1 MLFVGQDLL
10 DDVVSSIVL
19 RDETHG
25 KLLGLEED
33 WALTHNLSALHLTHD
48 SLRASLIFM
57 VSKQATAYS
66 CAA

>member
-1 MLFVGQDLL
+1 MLFGGQHLL
-10 DDVVSSIVL
+10 DDVVSRIVL

-25 KLLGLEED
+25 KLLGLEEH

-48 SLRASLIFM
+48 SLRASLMFI

-66 CAA
+66 CPA

>member
-1 MLFVGQDLL
+1 VGQHLL

-33 WALTHNLSALHLTHD
+33 WALTHNLSALHLTYD

>member
-1 MLFVGQDLL
+1 MLFVGQHFL

-48 SLRASLIFM
+48 SLRASLVFM

>member
-1 MLFVGQDLL
+1 MLFVGQHFL

-19 RDETHG
+19 RDETHV